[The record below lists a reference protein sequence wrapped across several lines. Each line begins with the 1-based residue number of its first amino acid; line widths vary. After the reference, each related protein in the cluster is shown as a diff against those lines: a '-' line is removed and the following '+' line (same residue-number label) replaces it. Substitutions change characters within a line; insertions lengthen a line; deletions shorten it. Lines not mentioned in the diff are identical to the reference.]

1 MLDSIK
7 TRLTEIKDN
16 FSDIQTKLSMPDV
29 INDQKQYASLSKE
42 YSNLKPIVEKFEE
55 YIQCESN
62 ISSAEDVLNESDTDL
77 AELAKEEIKE
87 NNERIS
93 EIEIELKN
101 LLIPVDENDDK
112 NVFVEVR
119 AGTGGDEA
127 ALFVVDLYRMYL
139 RLAERNRWKSDLISS
154 RESEQGG
161 FKEVVI
167 KISGENVYKK
177 LKFESG
183 IHRVQRVPSTESQG
197 RIHTSACSVAVL
209 AEIEDVEE
217 VEIDKSEIRTDT
229 FRASGAG
236 GQHVNKTDSAVRLTH
251 IPTGIVVECQDD
263 RSQHKNKAKALTLL
277 GAKLKAMAEEELT
290 QEQAEKR
297 KNMVGSGDRS
307 EKIRT
312 YNFPQ
317 SRITD
322 HRIEFS
328 VHNLDGFLDGE
339 MEIMISTLLEE
350 NQARLLSQLEE
361 NLKK

>member
-29 INDQKQYASLSKE
+29 ISDQKQYASLSKE

-62 ISSAEDVLNESDTDL
+62 ISSAEEVLNESDIDL

-127 ALFVVDLYRMYL
+127 ALFVGDLYRMYL

-277 GAKLKAMAEEELT
+277 GAKLKAMAEQELT

-350 NQARLLSQLEE
+350 NQARLLSNLE
-361 NLKK
+361 KTFS

>member
-62 ISSAEDVLNESDTDL
+62 ISSAEEVLNESDMDL

-127 ALFVVDLYRMYL
+127 ALFVGDLYRMYL

-209 AEIEDVEE
+209 AEIEDVAE

-277 GAKLKAMAEEELT
+277 GAKLKAMAEQELT

-350 NQARLLSQLEE
+350 NQARLLSNLE
-361 NLKK
+361 KTFS

>member
-7 TRLTEIKDN
+7 TRLTEIRDN

-62 ISSAEDVLNESDTDL
+62 ISSAEEVLNESDIDL

-127 ALFVVDLYRMYL
+127 ALFVGDLYRMYL

-277 GAKLKAMAEEELT
+277 GAKLKAMAEEELS

-350 NQARLLSQLEE
+350 NQARLLSNLEKT
-361 NLKK
+361 LS

>member
-62 ISSAEDVLNESDTDL
+62 ISSAEEVLNESDIDL

-127 ALFVVDLYRMYL
+127 ALFVGDLYRMYL

-209 AEIEDVEE
+209 AEIEDVDE

-350 NQARLLSQLEE
+350 NQARLLSNLEKT
-361 NLKK
+361 LS

>member
-62 ISSAEDVLNESDTDL
+62 ISSAEEVLNESDIDL

-127 ALFVVDLYRMYL
+127 ALFVGDLYRMYL
-139 RLAERNRWKSDLISS
+139 RLAERNRWKSELISS

-350 NQARLLSQLEE
+350 NQARLLSNLEKI
-361 NLKK
+361 LS

>member
-7 TRLTEIKDN
+7 ARLTEIKDN

-62 ISSAEDVLNESDTDL
+62 ISSAEEVLKESDIDL

-127 ALFVVDLYRMYL
+127 ALFVGDLYRMYL

-350 NQARLLSQLEE
+350 NQARLLSNLEKT
-361 NLKK
+361 LS

>member
-62 ISSAEDVLNESDTDL
+62 ISSAEEVLNESDTDL

-127 ALFVVDLYRMYL
+127 ALFVGDLYRMYL

-277 GAKLKAMAEEELT
+277 GAKLKAMAEEELS

-350 NQARLLSQLEE
+350 NQARLLSNLE
-361 NLKK
+361 KTFS

>member
-55 YIQCESN
+55 YIQCNSN
-62 ISSAEDVLNESDTDL
+62 ISSAEEVLNESDTDL

-93 EIEIELKN
+93 QIEIELKN

-127 ALFVVDLYRMYL
+127 ALFVGDLYRMYL

-277 GAKLKAMAEEELT
+277 GAKLKAMAEQELT

-350 NQARLLSQLEE
+350 NQARLLSNLE
-361 NLKK
+361 KTFS

>member
-1 MLDSIK
+1 M
-7 TRLTEIKDN
+7 
-16 FSDIQTKLSMPDV
+16 
-29 INDQKQYASLSKE
+29 
-42 YSNLKPIVEKFEE
+42 NLQLVAEE
-55 YIQCESN
+55 
-62 ISSAEDVLNESDTDL
+62 VLNESDIDL

-127 ALFVVDLYRMYL
+127 ALFVGDLYRMYL

-277 GAKLKAMAEEELT
+277 GAKLKAMAEEELS

-350 NQARLLSQLEE
+350 NQARLLSNLE
-361 NLKK
+361 KTFS

>member
-62 ISSAEDVLNESDTDL
+62 ISSAEEVLNESDMDL

-127 ALFVVDLYRMYL
+127 ALFVGDLYRMYL

-197 RIHTSACSVAVL
+197 RIHTLACSVAVL

-277 GAKLKAMAEEELT
+277 GAKLKAMAEEELS

-350 NQARLLSQLEE
+350 NQARLLSNLE
-361 NLKK
+361 KTFS

>member
-62 ISSAEDVLNESDTDL
+62 ISSAEEVLNESDIDL

-127 ALFVVDLYRMYL
+127 ALFVGDLYRMYL
-139 RLAERNRWKSDLISS
+139 RLAERNRWKCDLISS

-251 IPTGIVVECQDD
+251 IPSGIVVECQDD

-277 GAKLKAMAEEELT
+277 GAKLKAMAEQELT

-350 NQARLLSQLEE
+350 NQARLLSNLE
-361 NLKK
+361 KTFS

>member
-29 INDQKQYASLSKE
+29 INDQKQYASLSIE

-62 ISSAEDVLNESDTDL
+62 ISSAEEVLNESDIDL

-127 ALFVVDLYRMYL
+127 ALFVGDLYRMYL

-350 NQARLLSQLEE
+350 NQARLLSNLE
-361 NLKK
+361 KTFS